1 MLDGLAISSFQVL
14 LKVGTYQLL
23 PAALWMIL
31 LSPVSC
37 AAISDGCL
45 QGSNDANWVLYCTN
59 IVLCVVPA
67 SSSRCKATNTSAEQ
81 QAMESIEFSRFY
93 FYSVLS
99 WAAKRMPKSSCF
111 HAFST
116 ERISPAVGPVNFC
129 IVHRL
134 LICNVVL
141 QTTWLDQRQSIVC
154 VWSIVLGQ
162 ERKRLSACL
171 LQPSFPVLFVDGY
184 ILSSHYELPVG
195 TQTCAISWNSPKT
208 ILLIWYD
215 MIWYDMIDMILRVY

>member
-1 MLDGLAISSFQVL
+1 MQGNAGWSSRQFVSGL
-14 LKVGTYQLL
+14 LKVNSYLQRSI
-23 PAALWMIL
+23 WMIF

-45 QGSNDANWVLYCTN
+45 QGSNDANWVLHCTN

-67 SSSRCKATNTSAEQ
+67 SSSAAKQ
-81 QAMESIEFSRFY
+81 QILQLINKLESIQFGRFY
-93 FYSVLS
+93 DFYSVLS

-111 HAFST
+111 H

-154 VWSIVLGQ
+154 VCVWSIVLDQ
-162 ERKRLSACL
+162 ECKRLSTAAKLPSTLRWRVHFVLALWAACSDTNMSNQL
-171 LQPSFPVLFVDGY
+171 N
-184 ILSSHYELPVG
+184 LSK
-195 TQTCAISWNSPKT
+195 NN
-208 ILLIWYD
+208 
-215 MIWYDMIDMILRVY
+215 MIDIVLYTCLSKS